1 MPKEIQKSY
10 LLPLTIVGI
19 LFFAIGF
26 SLGINGLLIPYLQKA
41 FSLSNAD
48 SYLVL
53 TATFSAFLI
62 FGYPAGLIIQK
73 IGYKKAMVLSFVFFA
88 FGLYLFVPSAK
99 TESFIL
105 FLVASFI
112 SGAGNTLLQAAVNP
126 YVTICGPVDS
136 AAKRI
141 SAMIIFNRSGWAI
154 APIFLALFLDLNQA
168 KINLSDMFLPF
179 YIIVGVFLLLGLFTW
194 FVPLPE
200 IKAKGEE
207 AISEESSAIIEFTSI
222 KTNVFQFPH
231 LLWGVLTLFVFI
243 GIDTLTLVSPVDFAI
258 TLGFKH
264 PEAYTMH
271 TVIAMV
277 FGCVLGIILIPKV
290 ISQTLAF
297 KWGTSLGAIVSLL
310 IVLLPPVIAVHF
322 VSVLSFTISIV
333 WGAVWPL
340 AISYLGK
347 FTKAGSS
354 LLVSA
359 IVGGAIYPL
368 LFGWLKDVFGN
379 IQQAYW
385 LFLPSLLFMIF
396 YAFKGHSIG
405 LKRFRGKSKSI
416 AGGQQF

>member
-1 MPKEIQKSY
+1 MKEEIQKNN

-19 LFFAIGF
+19 LFFTIGF
-26 SLGINGLLIPYLQKA
+26 SLGINGLLIPYLKKA

-53 TATFSAFLI
+53 TATFSAFLVC
-62 FGYPAGLIIQK
+62 GYPSGLIIQK

-88 FGLYLFVPSAK
+88 FGLLLFVPSAK
-99 TESFIL
+99 MESFAL

-126 YVTICGPVDS
+126 YVTICGPIES

-141 SAMIIFNRSGWAI
+141 SVMIIFNRSGWAI
-154 APIFLALFLDLNQA
+154 APIFLALFLDLSQV

-179 YIIVGVFLLLGLFTW
+179 YIIVGVFLFLGLFTW
-194 FVPLPE
+194 FAPLPE

-207 AISEESSAIIEFTSI
+207 AISEESSEIIEFTSV

-231 LLWGVLTLFVFI
+231 LLLGILTLFVFI
-243 GIDTLTLVSPVDFAI
+243 GIDTLTLVSPVDFAL
-258 TLGFKH
+258 TLGLEH
-264 PEAYTMH
+264 PEVYTMH
-271 TVIAMV
+271 TVVATV
-277 FGCVLGIILIPKV
+277 FGCVMGIILIPKV
-290 ISQTLAF
+290 ISQTLAL
-297 KWGTSLGAIVSLL
+297 KWGTTLGAIVSLL
-310 IVLLPPVIAVHF
+310 IVLLPPYIAIHF
-322 VSVLSFTISIV
+322 VAVLGFTISIV

-347 FTKAGSS
+347 YTKAGSS
-354 LLVSA
+354 LLVTA

-385 LFLPSLLFMIF
+385 LFLPSLLLMMF
-396 YAFKGHSIG
+396 YAFIGHKIG
-405 LKRFRGKSKSI
+405 LKRFQKVI
-416 AGGQQF
+416 